1 MSVAA
6 HQLFRRAGELLKCA
20 YCDRQLHVTTAR
32 NDLRATRDHVHP
44 RHLGGTTCVWSC
56 IACNQL
62 KGGMTLEAWQAF
74 MADNPRWWMQ
84 FAPKQKSRKR
94 LGPKKRSR
102 VEAAS
107 AKAKSVAPE
116 PAPKPA
122 PPPARGPAQA
132 AHADAP
138 AGPPD
143 GASAG
148 PAPAKRGK
156 PRVRIR
162 RRKPQAIAAPGE
174 PGEGGSPQQ
183 PNEIEAAR
191 QPVRRK
197 RNWARRQAL
206 RLAAAQ
212 QGSEA

>member
-62 KGGMTLEAWQAF
+62 KGGLTLAAWQDF
-74 MADNPRWWMQ
+74 MADNPRWWTQ
-84 FAPKQKSRKR
+84 FAPKQKRRKR
-94 LGPKKRSR
+94 LGPKKRSP

-107 AKAKSVAPE
+107 AKAKSVAPK
-116 PAPKPA
+116 PAPKRA

-132 AHADAP
+132 AHADAS
-138 AGPPD
+138 AGPPE

-148 PAPAKRGK
+148 PAPARRGK
-156 PRVRIR
+156 PRVWIR
-162 RRKPQAIAAPGE
+162 RRKPQAIAAPQAPIE
-174 PGEGGSPQQ
+174 NVTPPTPIAIDAVPSPAKPTRFWIRRKARALMAPQQ
-183 PNEIEAAR
+183 R
-191 QPVRRK
+191 
-197 RNWARRQAL
+197 
-206 RLAAAQ
+206 
-212 QGSEA
+212 SEA

>member
-6 HQLFRRAGELLKCA
+6 HQLFRRAGEVLKCA

-32 NDLRATRDHVHP
+32 NDLRATRDHMHP
-44 RHLGGTTCVWSC
+44 RHLGGTKCVWSC

-74 MADNPRWWMQ
+74 MADNPRWWTQ
-84 FAPKQKSRKR
+84 FAPKQKRRKR
-94 LGPKKRSR
+94 LAPKKRSPP

-107 AKAKSVAPE
+107 AKPRSVAPK

-122 PPPARGPAQA
+122 PPPAPTVSS
-132 AHADAP
+132 DAP
-138 AGPPD
+138 GGPPEA
-143 GASAG
+143 GSAG
-148 PAPAKRGK
+148 PAPARRGK
-156 PRVRIR
+156 PRVWIR
-162 RRKPQAIAAPGE
+162 RRKPQGIVPPGE
-174 PGEGGSPQQ
+174 PGEGVSPQQ
-183 PNEIEAAR
+183 SNAIETAR